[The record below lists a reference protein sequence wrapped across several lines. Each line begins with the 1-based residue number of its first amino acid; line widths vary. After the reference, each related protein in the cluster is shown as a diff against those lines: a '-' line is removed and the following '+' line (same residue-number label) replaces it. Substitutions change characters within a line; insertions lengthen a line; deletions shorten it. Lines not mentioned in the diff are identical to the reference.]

1 MGQLQGGG
9 SGQLS
14 SRPRASGRISW
25 PQSKMGTGP
34 EEAPGPPLGLVV
46 PMRLLLGLTSESRTM
61 MSSLGTVPS
70 VWKERRAGE
79 RR

>member
-14 SRPRASGRISW
+14 SRPRASGRVSW

-34 EEAPGPPLGLVV
+34 EEAPGPPLGLVL
-46 PMRLLLGLTSESRTM
+46 PTRLLLGLTSESRTM
-61 MSSLGTVPS
+61 MSSLGTVPG